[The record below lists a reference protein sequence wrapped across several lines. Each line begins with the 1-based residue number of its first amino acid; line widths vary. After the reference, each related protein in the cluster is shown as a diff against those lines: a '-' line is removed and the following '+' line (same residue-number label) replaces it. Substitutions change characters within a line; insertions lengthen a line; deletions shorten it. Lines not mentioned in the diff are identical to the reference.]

1 MIPGNDTLHGATHLG
16 GVAAVNKNQ
25 KERALFLIAATAA
38 LCGLLFGYDT
48 GVISGALL
56 FLKRDF
62 ALTALLQGV
71 VTSAVLA
78 GAAVGAGFSGRLAD
92 RFGRRRMVI
101 AVAILF
107 LVASLI
113 TGLAP
118 DVLWLAAGRIL
129 AGVAIGICSYAG
141 PLYISE
147 IAPAVR
153 RGALVSLNQFLIT
166 VGILLSYLTDYLLAP
181 GEHWRWMFG
190 LAAIPAAIL
199 WAGMMVLPESPRW
212 LARQGRHELARQV
225 LERVRSAEEAQGE
238 LAVIEARTSVEAH
251 SGGVDDPAH
260 PRTAETNRWKDLLA
274 PEYRPALMIGIGLA
288 MFQQITGINT
298 IIYYA
303 PTIFQLAGFDSAA
316 QSILATAGVGAVNVL
331 MTIVSLRLL
340 DRTGRRP
347 LLLTGITGMIA
358 SLVALGF
365 VFHAASHSAAFGWL
379 AVVSVMLYVGSFA
392 ISLGPIFWLLI
403 SEIYP
408 LRIRGAAMG
417 LATMANWSFNLLV
430 ALTFLVLVENLG
442 PSYTFWLYALVSVGS
457 FLFSYFRVPE
467 TKGRTL
473 EEIEEAIHVGSRRQR
488 KR

>member
-1 MIPGNDTLHGATHLG
+1 MGPKRVNAAAATNVLRR
-16 GVAAVNKNQ
+16 K
-25 KERALFLIAATAA
+25 ALLFIASTAA

-56 FLKRDF
+56 FLKKDF
-62 ALTALLQGV
+62 ALSAFQQGV

-78 GAAVGAGFSGRLAD
+78 GAAVGAGFSGRLTD
-92 RFGRRRMVI
+92 HFGRRRMVI

-107 LVASLI
+107 FVASLL

-118 DVLWLAAGRIL
+118 DVTWLIIGRVL
-129 AGVAIGICSYAG
+129 VGLAIGICSYAG

-147 IAPAVR
+147 IAPADR

-166 VGILLSYLTDYLLAP
+166 VGILVSYLADYLFAR

-190 LAAIPAAIL
+190 IAAIPAVIL
-199 WAGMMVLPESPRW
+199 WLGMLVLPESPRW
-212 LARQGRHELARQV
+212 LVTRGQNALARQV
-225 LERVRSAEEAQGE
+225 LERVRSVEEAEWE
-238 LAVIEARTSVEAH
+238 LAAIEHHARA
-251 SGGVDDPAH
+251 G
-260 PRTAETNRWKDLLA
+260 RTRWKELFSL
-274 PEYRPALMIGIGLA
+274 EHRPALILGMGLA
-288 MFQQITGINT
+288 IFQQITGINT

-331 MTIVSLRLL
+331 MTIVSVKLL

-347 LLLTGITGMIA
+347 LLLAGIAGMIA
-358 SLVALGF
+358 SLAALGF
-365 VFHAASHSAAFGWL
+365 VFRLGSHTTALAWL

-403 SEIYP
+403 SEIYSQ
-408 LRIRGAAMG
+408 RIRGMAMG
-417 LATMANWSFNLLV
+417 VATMTNWSFNLLV

-442 PSYTFWLYALVSVGS
+442 PSNTFWLYAVVSIAS
-457 FLFSYFRVPE
+457 FAFSYYLVPE

-473 EEIEEAIHVGSRRQR
+473 EEIADMVHRRNR
-488 KR
+488 